1 MLDLW
6 CNRRGV
12 DFSCVEGGY
21 STGVKE
27 DVGALRDVCDAVNSP
42 MDVRV
47 NGILTRL
54 PVSS

>member
-6 CNRRGV
+6 CKRRGV
-12 DFSCVEGGY
+12 DISCVEGGY